1 MISLIFAFLLS
12 LSAQAAPMNVGSS
25 LTDLV
30 MANPNVVR
38 GTVVKSSSWSDGEDY
53 QTKYTI
59 AIFHQIRGQG
69 PEMLTTTLPGGTV
82 RERTQRIK
90 GYPVW
95 NEGDIVV
102 LFLDSD
108 LNLAIQGMFT
118 VEGNVLIDPFKKR
131 AGNFPSLY
139 TELTH
144 DLRRVTHFSPLPRGR
159 ALRGPKAPTMVP

>member
-1 MISLIFAFLLS
+1 MISLFIAFVLS
-12 LSAQAAPMNVGSS
+12 LSAHASQLEVGPS

-30 MANPNVVR
+30 VANPNVVR
-38 GTVVKSSSWSDGEDY
+38 GTVVKSSSWTDGEDY

-82 RERTQRIK
+82 RERTQRIH

-102 LFLDSD
+102 LFLDVD
-108 LNLAIQGMFT
+108 LNLAVQGMFT
-118 VEGNVLIDPFKKR
+118 VEGNVLVDPFEQRK
-131 AGNFPSLY
+131 GSFPSLY

-159 ALRGPKAPTMVP
+159 ALRGPKAPSLVP